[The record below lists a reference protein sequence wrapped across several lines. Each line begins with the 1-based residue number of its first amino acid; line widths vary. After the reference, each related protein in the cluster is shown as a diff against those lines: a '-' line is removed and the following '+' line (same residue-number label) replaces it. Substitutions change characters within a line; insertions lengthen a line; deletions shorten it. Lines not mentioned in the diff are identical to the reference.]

1 MCCTSNRAPKA
12 RRARAT
18 RPETRV
24 QLSDCYTYTCDQ
36 WIVGHLR
43 LTLGK
48 PMKNIDP
55 AIWEGISFITACSV
69 LMLLLFAPVGA
80 NAAVVQYTTPI
91 LGITTSANG
100 FNGCMVKVEPVPQT
114 VYCTNRSNHTFLSL
128 DCSGQWVAKG
138 DAANNLKL
146 AQIALLTNKQAKIV
160 VNDRFTIEPQG
171 YCLAQ
176 QLTILR

>member
-1 MCCTSNRAPKA
+1 MR
-12 RRARAT
+12 
-18 RPETRV
+18 
-24 QLSDCYTYTCDQ
+24 
-36 WIVGHLR
+36 
-43 LTLGK
+43 
-48 PMKNIDP
+48 NIDP
-55 AIWEGISFITACSV
+55 AITEAISFITACCA
-69 LMLLLFAPVGA
+69 LMYLLFTPVGA
-80 NAAVVQYTTPI
+80 NAAVVQYQTSI

-114 VYCTNRSNHTFLSL
+114 VYCTNRSNHSFVTL
-128 DCSGQWVAKG
+128 DCSGRWVAKG

-146 AQIALLTNKQAKIV
+146 AQIALLTNKQVKIV